1 MVLADFPHRATL
13 QNQRQFF
20 ATGQTHPY
28 TFRRDQLQKLKT
40 AVLEHQEQIIGALG
54 TDLGKPEF
62 EARFEIVAV
71 VNEIDFALKHL
82 KQWMKPKKA
91 ALSLIQKPGKAF
103 LQADPLGQVLI
114 IGPWNFPFS
123 LVIQPLVGAIAG
135 GNCTILKPS
144 EMAPTTAQI
153 TAQLIE
159 KTFAADYIA
168 AITGGVETS
177 QGLLQ
182 EKFDH
187 IFFTGG
193 TAIGKI
199 VMAAAAP
206 HLTPVTLE
214 LGGKSPCI
222 VTEKIDLQ
230 ETAKRITWGK
240 FLNAGQV
247 CIAPDYLLVP
257 ETLQETLLQAL
268 KTCIQD
274 YYGDNPQTSP
284 HYGRLVNDKQWQRVS
299 QLLTQGEIYWGG
311 AVDRSDRYIAPTIIT
326 NPDRQG
332 SIMTEEIFGPL
343 LPVIP
348 YRTLEE
354 AIAFVNE
361 KPKPLALY
369 LFSEDATQQQ
379 QVLNRTSSGG
389 VCLNDT
395 VMQVAIDTLPF
406 GGVGPSG
413 MGSYHGKASF
423 DTFTHQKSVLKKGFR
438 FDLNWRYPPY
448 TEKNLAIMRRLLK
461 Q

>member
-1 MVLADFPHRATL
+1 MVLADSPPCALL
-13 QNQRQFF
+13 QQQQRFF
-20 ATGQTHPY
+20 ATGQTRPY
-28 TFRRDQLQKLKT
+28 EFRRQQLLRLKA
-40 AVLEHQEQIIGALG
+40 AVVEQQEKIIAALG

-62 EARFEIVAV
+62 EARFEIVSV

-82 KQWMKPKKA
+82 KQWMKPKRV
-91 ALSLIQKPGKAF
+91 ALTLMQQPGKAF
-103 LQADPLGQVLI
+103 QQPDPLGQVLI

-135 GNCTILKPS
+135 GNCGVLKPS
-144 EMAPTTAQI
+144 EMAQTTATI
-153 TAQLIE
+153 TARLIE
-159 KTFAADYIA
+159 SIFDPAYVTVV
-168 AITGGVETS
+168 TGGVETS
-177 QGLLQ
+177 QNLLK

-193 TAIGKI
+193 TVIGKI
-199 VMAAAAP
+199 VMAAAAQ

-222 VTEKIDLQ
+222 VTEDIDLK

-257 ETLQETLLQAL
+257 AALQDPLLQAM
-268 KTCIQD
+268 KDCIQE

-284 HYGRLVNDKQWQRVS
+284 HYGRIVNDKQWHRLS
-299 QLLTQGEIYWGG
+299 QLIPQGEIYCGG
-311 AVDRSDRYIAPTIIT
+311 QGDLGDRYIAPTILI
-326 NPDRQG
+326 NPDRQNTL
-332 SIMTEEIFGPL
+332 MTEEIFGPL

-348 YRTLEE
+348 YQTLEE
-354 AIAFVNE
+354 AIAFVNA

-369 LFSEDATQQQ
+369 LFSRDQQQQQ
-379 QVLNRTSSGG
+379 QVLNCTTAGG
-389 VCLNDT
+389 VCINDT
-395 VMQVAIDTLPF
+395 VMQVAVDTLPF

-423 DTFTHQKSVLKKGFR
+423 DTFSHTKSVLKKGFR

-448 TEKNLAIMRRLLK
+448 TDQKLAIMRRLLK

>member
-1 MVLADFPHRATL
+1 MVLADSSHWVTL
-13 QNQRQFF
+13 QQQQQFF
-20 ATGQTHPY
+20 AAGQTHSY
-28 TFRRDQLQKLKT
+28 EFRRQCLLKLKA
-40 AVLEHQEQIIGALG
+40 AVLAYQAKIIAALS

-62 EARFEIVAV
+62 EARFEIISV
-71 VNEIDFALKHL
+71 VNEINFALKHL
-82 KQWMKPKKA
+82 KQWLKPKKV
-91 ALSLIQKPGKAF
+91 ALSLMQQPGTAFQKP
-103 LQADPLGQVLI
+103 DPLGQVLI

-123 LVIQPLVGAIAG
+123 LVVQPLVGAIAA
-135 GNCTILKPS
+135 GNCAILKPS
-144 EMAPTTAQI
+144 EMAPATATI
-153 TAQLIE
+153 TAQLIQT
-159 KTFAADYIA
+159 TFDAAHVA

-177 QGLLQ
+177 QNLLK

-193 TAIGKI
+193 TVIGKI
-199 VMAAAAP
+199 VMAAAAQ

-214 LGGKSPCI
+214 LGGKSPCL
-222 VTEKIDLQ
+222 VTDNIDLR

-257 ETLQETLLQAL
+257 ASRQDALLQAM
-268 KTCIQD
+268 KECIRD
-274 YYGDNPQTSP
+274 YYGDNPQTSA
-284 HYGRLVNDKQWQRVS
+284 HYGRLVNDRQWQRVA
-299 QLLTQGEIYWGG
+299 QLMAQGEIYCGG
-311 AVDRSDRYIAPTIIT
+311 QLDQRDRYIAPTILI

-332 SIMTEEIFGPL
+332 TLMTEEIFGPL

-348 YRTLEE
+348 YQTLEE
-354 AIAFVNE
+354 AIAFVNA

-369 LFSEDATQQQ
+369 LFSRDAEQQR
-379 QVLNRTSSGG
+379 QVLSRTTAGG
-389 VCLNDT
+389 VCINDT
-395 VMQVAIDTLPF
+395 VMQVAVDTLPF

-423 DTFTHQKSVLKKGFR
+423 DTFSHYKSVLKKGFR
-438 FDLNWRYPPY
+438 FDFNWRYPPY